1 MAWGVFVMDNS
12 GSGAELSFCEFLR
25 IGENNEDLPGVS
37 TPDAGSQPYEQSE
50 SEQRESDQFEPS
62 VGGNTIDNHVTDD
75 SSFLDASTTKFDI
88 DRSVRIALQGQ
99 SVAAPKQLWESGIWQ
114 SIFSEKSPL
123 ETFNLF
129 GQELHRPSGYGL
141 PVELE
146 GDVGTSKKSARV
158 QKRYDQVVK
167 LKPSCGTC

>member
-114 SIFSEKSPL
+114 KRVLLKLSICLVRNFIDRLAMACQLSWR
-123 ETFNLF
+123 ETL
-129 GQELHRPSGYGL
+129 GPQRKVQEFRS
-141 PVELE
+141 
-146 GDVGTSKKSARV
+146 DMI
-158 QKRYDQVVK
+158 K
-167 LKPSCGTC
+167 LSN